1 MNEQQELV
9 SDILARLDE
18 ESHNLMVSENRVT
31 RQLSEREK
39 TIYSAA
45 LMRAVAVSP
54 SLTPIFSLFQPVVT
68 YFSPTT
74 AVDEYCRLYLGLFF
88 FESSLNDD
96 NRASMLTHEALHIVL
111 DNFNQANRRITN
123 FADDMVIN
131 QLLARSPKY
140 FMPCNQNVVDRVHD
154 MTPFIMPRT
163 FTTDKYPKGLPE
175 HESQEF
181 YYRAIMDEINENMQ
195 DMDSNASGNNGQQ
208 SESNSGSGSQQ
219 NGQQGGQKDNN
230 KNGSEGQKDNDSGS
244 GKDSKGG
251 SKGQNSNNSN
261 TQNGGGDGRKDSN
274 FQHNKNTGCHV
285 ASNREKASADGQGV
299 SKADEV
305 NITIAKQNTLSRAK
319 NGSGLDGVSVGSG
332 DSLDSFLVS
341 ALRPPT
347 LNWKQ
352 LLKHSIQNSYNTM
365 VAGSEDW
372 TYSRPNRRS
381 NSRVGQLIKS
391 GFVSYEPTVLV
402 GLDVSGSMGQEEL
415 DDALSE
421 INGLLKTL
429 HTNVTIV
436 SVDVDIVE
444 SNTVSNIQSLKLKHG
459 GGTEMNAF
467 AQYVRNLP
475 AKKQPNITILLTD
488 GILWDG
494 DWDDMVKTYP
504 AKGLHYIIRVVRD
517 GSPNIPDGFLKNRK
531 NVMVLTLQDK
541 K

>member
-1 MNEQQELV
+1 MSEQQELV

-18 ESHNLMVSENRVT
+18 ESHNIMVSENRVT

-68 YFSPTT
+68 YYSPTT

-154 MTPFIMPRT
+154 MTPFLMPRT

-230 KNGSEGQKDNDSGS
+230 KNGSDGQKDS
-244 GKDSKGG
+244 KDE
-251 SKGQNSNNSN
+251 SKGQNGNS
-261 TQNGGGDGRKDSN
+261 TQNGGDGQKDSN

-285 ASNREKASADGQGV
+285 ASNKEKASADGQGV

-319 NGSGLDGVSVGSG
+319 NGSGLDGASVGSG

-381 NSRVGQLIKS
+381 NSHVGQLIKS

-402 GLDVSGSMGQEEL
+402 GLDVSGSMGKEQL

-429 HTNVTIV
+429 HTQVTIV

-475 AKKQPNITILLTD
+475 AKKQPNISILLTD

-494 DWDDMVKTYP
+494 DWDDMTKTYP
-504 AKGLHYIIRVVRD
+504 AKGLHYIIRVVKD

-541 K
+541 E

>member
-18 ESHNLMVSENRVT
+18 ESHNLMISENRVT

-45 LMRAVAVSP
+45 LMRAVGVSP

-68 YFSPTT
+68 YYSPTT

-88 FESSLNDD
+88 FENSLNDD

-163 FTTDKYPKGLPE
+163 FTTEKYPKGLPE

-181 YYRAIMDEINENMQ
+181 YYRVIVDEMNNMQ
-195 DMDSNASGNNGQQ
+195 DMDSNTSGNNNQQ
-208 SESNSGSGSQQ
+208 SESDSGSGSQQ
-219 NGQQGGQKDNN
+219 NNQQGGQKDDN
-230 KNGSEGQKDNDSGS
+230 KNGSEGQKDNDSSS
-244 GKDSKGG
+244 GKDNKDG
-251 SKGQNSNNSN
+251 SKGQEGNNPN
-261 TQNGGGDGRKDSN
+261 TQNGGGQKGSN

-285 ASNREKASADGQGV
+285 ASNQEKASADGQGV

-319 NGSGLDGVSVGSG
+319 NGSGLDGASVGSG

-341 ALRPPT
+341 ALHPPT

-381 NSRVGQLIKS
+381 NSHVGQLIKS

-402 GLDVSGSMGQEEL
+402 GLDVSGSMGKEQL

-429 HTNVTIV
+429 HTRVTIV

-467 AQYVRNLP
+467 ATYVRNLP
-475 AKKQPNITILLTD
+475 AKKQPNISILLTD

-494 DWDDMVKTYP
+494 DWDDMAKTYP
-504 AKGLHYIIRVVRD
+504 AKGLHYIIRVVKD
-517 GSPNIPDGFLKNRK
+517 GSPDIPDGFLKSRQ
-531 NVMVLTLQDK
+531 NVMVLTLPDK
-541 K
+541 E

>member
-18 ESHNLMVSENRVT
+18 ESHNLMINENRTT
-31 RQLSEREK
+31 RPLSEREK

-111 DNFNQANRRITN
+111 DNFNQANRRVTN

-154 MTPFIMPRT
+154 MTPFLMPKT
-163 FTTDKYPKGLPE
+163 FNTSKYPKGLPE

-181 YYRAIMDEINENMQ
+181 YYRAIIDEINENMQ
-195 DMDSNASGNNGQQ
+195 DMDSNASGDSGQQ
-208 SESNSGSGSQQ
+208 SESNSGSGNNNQQ
-219 NGQQGGQKDNN
+219 NQKQDDQKTNN
-230 KNGSEGQKDNDSGS
+230 ENGSEGQEKDN
-244 GKDSKGG
+244 KDDQQGQGGEGQKG
-251 SKGQNSNNSN
+251 
-261 TQNGGGDGRKDSN
+261 SN
-274 FQHNKNTGCHV
+274 FQNSKNTGCHV
-285 ASNREKASADGQGV
+285 ASNKEKASADGQGV

-319 NGSGLDGVSVGSG
+319 NGSGLDGASVGSG

-381 NSRVGQLIKS
+381 NSHVGQLIKS

-402 GLDVSGSMGQEEL
+402 GLDVSGSMGKEQL

-429 HTNVTIV
+429 HTQVTIV

-475 AKKQPNITILLTD
+475 AKKQPNISILLTD

-494 DWDDMVKTYP
+494 DWDDMAKTYP
-504 AKGLHYIIRVVRD
+504 AKGLHYIIRVVKD
-517 GSPNIPDGFLKNRK
+517 GSLNIPDGFLKSRK
-531 NVMVLTLQDK
+531 NVMVLTLPDK
-541 K
+541 EQVV